1 MIRIE
6 LEMTNPTLMIT
17 ENGCYTKEFKT
28 VRGLWANLNP
38 HSNKLRD
45 FKIGCDC
52 KGREM
57 GDHGERITNITYVL

>member
-6 LEMTNPTLMIT
+6 LEMTNPTLIIT

-45 FKIGCDC
+45 FKIGYDY

-57 GDHGERITNITYVL
+57 GGHGERINNKTYVL

>member
-17 ENGCYTKEFKT
+17 EQGCYTKVFKT
-28 VRGLWANLNP
+28 VRGLWANMNP

-45 FKIGCDC
+45 FKIGYNCR
-52 KGREM
+52 GRKM
-57 GDHGERITNITYVL
+57 GDHGELITNKTYVL